1 MFDITLIVQII
12 ILFLLYRYGAP
23 ILKNA
28 VVMRLAVQVADAV
41 NELAITKEIDD
52 KADEAEKMMV
62 EQLKKWHLKIDMV
75 QIKTCLKAAVTNL
88 RVHVEGTQAQEIKE
102 N

>member
-12 ILFLLYRYGAP
+12 VLFMLYRYGAP
-23 ILKNA
+23 IFKNA
-28 VVMRLAVQVADAV
+28 VVMRLAVQIADAV
-41 NELAITKEIDD
+41 NELAITKEIED
-52 KADEAEKMMV
+52 KAAEAEKMMV
-62 EQLKKWHLKIDMV
+62 EQLKKWHLKIDMI

-88 RVHVEGTQAQEIKE
+88 RINVEGTQAQEIKE